1 MVNKLADKIEVSLDS
16 KRHNLENRRYN
27 EDDDT
32 NSLIGTYYYGIG
44 LTNVTSG
51 ARNRKTINSI
61 VEFILSSTSDS
72 TTASRKPNP
81 TATTD
86 KTVVIKITFQKLPK
100 IEMSPWLAIFVIV
113 REMTN

>member
-51 ARNRKTINSI
+51 ARNRKKHSLIL
-61 VEFILSSTSDS
+61 EFILSSASNS

-86 KTVVIKITFQKLPK
+86 KTVVIEITFHKLPENRNEALSK
-100 IEMSPWLAIFVIV
+100 CVLFDVKMF
-113 REMTN
+113 